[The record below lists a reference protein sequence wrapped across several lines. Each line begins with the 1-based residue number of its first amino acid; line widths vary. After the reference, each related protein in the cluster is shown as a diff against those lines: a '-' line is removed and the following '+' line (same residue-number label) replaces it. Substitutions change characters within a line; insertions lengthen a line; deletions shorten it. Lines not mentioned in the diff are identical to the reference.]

1 LFVFLYTSVSQFS
14 EKGQEN
20 ARGRKAQKQ
29 PIAKSSH
36 QGTAASLRP
45 AAPKVPRAAVAAV
58 VRRLKL
64 AHGHQRAAVGVVE
77 PPHAPRAAAA
87 AAARVF
93 PAFAVAAV
101 AIFARYASGAAT
113 VLAAPPAA
121 KAARKAPQD

>member
-1 LFVFLYTSVSQFS
+1 LFFSILQFHNFRK
-14 EKGQEN
+14 KGQEN
-20 ARGRKAQKQ
+20 ARGRKAKKQ

-45 AAPKVPRAAVAAV
+45 AAPKVPRAAAVAAV

-64 AHGHQRAAVGVVE
+64 AHGHQRAAVGIVE